1 MIKIRSLK
9 KKRRIQLIAFA
20 FIGLIGATALVGYA
34 LRDGI
39 NFFRAPS
46 QVMSDPPQ
54 EGEVFR
60 LGGLVE
66 TGSLV
71 RGQGTEASFRV
82 TDGVAVVEVI
92 FDGILPDLFAEGRL
106 CFPSASLTQCPKA

>member
-1 MIKIRSLK
+1 MIKMRSLK

-54 EGEVFR
+54 EGEVFVWAAWLKR
-60 LGGLVE
+60 ALWCAG
-66 TGSLV
+66 
-71 RGQGTEASFRV
+71 
-82 TDGVAVVEVI
+82 
-92 FDGILPDLFAEGRL
+92 
-106 CFPSASLTQCPKA
+106 KAAKRPFG